1 MIYNIISYNYPDMN
15 NIEMRTNMRIKGNK
29 TKNQAIPG
37 APARHIKLRTHVQ
50 NKI

>member
-1 MIYNIISYNYPDMN
+1 
-15 NIEMRTNMRIKGNK
+15 MRTNIKTNGNK
-29 TKNQAIPG
+29 TKNHAMPG